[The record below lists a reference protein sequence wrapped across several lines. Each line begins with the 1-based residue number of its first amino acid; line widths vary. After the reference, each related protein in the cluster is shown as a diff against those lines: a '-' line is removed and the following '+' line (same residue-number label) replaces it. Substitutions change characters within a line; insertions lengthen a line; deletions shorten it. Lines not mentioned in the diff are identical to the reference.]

1 MEQQNVATDY
11 QSPLQYLIKDV
22 HEMFAPART
31 QRLSKEVLHKE
42 WFEGVS

>member
-1 MEQQNVATDY
+1 MNRHVATDC
-11 QSPLQYLIKDV
+11 QSPLQYPIKDV

-42 WFEGVS
+42 RFEGVL